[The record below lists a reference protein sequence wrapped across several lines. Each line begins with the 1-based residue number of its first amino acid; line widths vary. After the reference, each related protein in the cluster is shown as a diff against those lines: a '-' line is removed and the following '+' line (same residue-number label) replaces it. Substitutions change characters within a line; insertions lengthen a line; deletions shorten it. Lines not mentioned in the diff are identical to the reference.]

1 MLSVVLSVLD
11 MHCAWFSPLR
21 VIHELCLIDSLS
33 FMYSISL
40 SEGYL
45 IFMFY
50 SMVYQAKVLD
60 PLGAVTTGSQ
70 FLEPDGN
77 I

>member
-1 MLSVVLSVLD
+1 MSVLD

-21 VIHELCLIDSLS
+21 VIHELCLIDPLS

-40 SEGYL
+40 SEWYL

-50 SMVYQAKVLD
+50 SMVYQAKVLS

>member
-1 MLSVVLSVLD
+1 
-11 MHCAWFSPLR
+11 
-21 VIHELCLIDSLS
+21 
-33 FMYSISL
+33 MYSILL
-40 SEGYL
+40 SEWYL
-45 IFMFY
+45 IFMFF
-50 SMVYQAKVLD
+50 SMVYQAKVLE

>member
-1 MLSVVLSVLD
+1 MSVLD

-33 FMYSISL
+33 FKSCILLL
-40 SEGYL
+40 SEWYL

-50 SMVYQAKVLD
+50 SMVYQAKVLE

>member
-1 MLSVVLSVLD
+1 MSVLD

-40 SEGYL
+40 SEWYL
-45 IFMFY
+45 IFMFF

>member
-1 MLSVVLSVLD
+1 MSVLD

-40 SEGYL
+40 SEWYL

>member
-1 MLSVVLSVLD
+1 MSVLD